1 VPGPVCLNGGGF
13 FYGGSMHSRVDI
25 FNLQEAG
32 AEAHVVVVFDTTEEA
47 RDWAEDFM
55 EKGVMFVMDDPA
67 QVMH

>member
-1 VPGPVCLNGGGF
+1 
-13 FYGGSMHSRVDI
+13 MHSRVDI